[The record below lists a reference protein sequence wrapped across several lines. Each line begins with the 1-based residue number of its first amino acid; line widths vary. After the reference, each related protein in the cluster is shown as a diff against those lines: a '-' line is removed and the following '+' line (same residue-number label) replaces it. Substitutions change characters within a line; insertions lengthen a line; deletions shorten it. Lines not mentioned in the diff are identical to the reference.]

1 MFVLVVKVEADVAT
15 ITVKKKKKIEM
26 QLQYYITFC
35 YHRIHY
41 TSQWRRIAYKNILC
55 HVSPNSIASINDNV
69 VTPKNNEVNNKSILH
84 HFSKLISASASRFNG
99 LDQFHYRNGF
109 LSIYFLPGFAYLW
122 SRKEYL
128 PSGLDVCHYAG
139 NSRVALVRFCS
150 CSFYLAKL
158 FLVAGNMGFEVAL
171 VGLRPVKRGQS
182 CVVSQPQT
190 VATFVDMQRDATVHR
205 MPVMMIVH
213 EMRECAFFLITV
225 HCKNELV

>member
-1 MFVLVVKVEADVAT
+1 
-15 ITVKKKKKIEM
+15 M

-69 VTPKNNEVNNKSILH
+69 VTPKNNEVNNKSILLSRWLWH
-84 HFSKLISASASRFNG
+84 LSKALIFAAQSSTAQTNFIIEMVFCQYTSS
-99 LDQFHYRNGF
+99 
-109 LSIYFLPGFAYLW
+109 SFAYLW